1 MADLLTP
8 ALLDQLLVAAVGAT
22 GAALVIAIT
31 TPVRRRRRQNQRRD
45 LDPAPWG
52 PWHEFPSGAHQARQA
67 ARVVMEDWRV
77 VHGPMSALQALTFA
91 VEVLSSDNVRG
102 WTDEL
107 DAVRLNVISLAR
119 RVVEAHQPMP
129 GGREKPRPHGGRL
142 IQEGQWPG
150 RNGAGGVQ

>member
-8 ALLDQLLVAAVGAT
+8 ALLDRLLWAAMGAT
-22 GAALVIAIT
+22 VAALVIAIT
-31 TPVRRRRRQNQRRD
+31 TPVRRRRQNQRRS
-45 LDPAPWG
+45 LNPALWG
-52 PWHEFPSGAHQARQA
+52 SWHESPSGAHQARQA
-67 ARVVMEDWRV
+67 ARVVMEDWRM

-102 WTDEL
+102 WTDDL

-119 RVVEAHQPMP
+119 RVVAAHQPTS
-129 GGREKPRPHGGRL
+129 G
-142 IQEGQWPG
+142 G